1 MNCRHFAALIALV
14 SLLPAHA
21 QVTTATVYGR
31 VIDPSGAAIAQ
42 AKIALLNEGTNARVN
57 TVSDAAGEFTAAF
70 LAVGKYTISIEATGF
85 KQQRRSGIEL
95 SAGQRVGL
103 EYKLD
108 LGNVSE
114 VVEVSA
120 STPQI
125 NTVSAEQREGK
136 IEAEVRELPL
146 ARRDW
151 TNMVGLGTGITT
163 QGNGVSMNG
172 LPGSGFRLTVDGA
185 DAEADPEAPSL
196 GMSGNFNP
204 IKTVSMEAISELAV
218 TKGIPSAEVAN
229 TMSGGIN
236 IITKSG
242 TNEYHGSLFLN
253 NQVENFAARPQF
265 AAIKGPLVYNQFGG
279 SFGGRI
285 IKDKLFV
292 FGVFEA
298 YRQVRALTISGNVP
312 TAEFRARA
320 IAAVPAYK
328 PYFDLFPLPTA
339 PSAPGAVNAFFVT
352 NAANPGRDNH
362 AVSRVDYH
370 IKDNLIMSARY
381 TRGRPYVQNPRI
393 ALQNPQTF
401 TGITESGTANLIYTR
416 PTWTN
421 ETRFGVNHNVV
432 NRVDNIYTL
441 GVAGISG
448 NLGFSA
454 GGETLG
460 RSGETVS
467 FENISAR
474 TIGRHNLKMGMIYL
488 TRAIRRV
495 NIESPDLRYANEADF
510 LANIPSNIQVTF
522 GVLPFQMTQWQLGG
536 FVQDDFRVNR
546 RLTLNLGM
554 RYDYFSVP
562 QERDKRL
569 FNIANFGAGKLLP
582 PDQIYQADRNN
593 FSPRLGFAYSL
604 DENSKTVLRGGT
616 GAFVNPRNMF
626 GGPVD
631 LVQNAIDEP
640 FRRIFSRA
648 DALQFSVLRYPV
660 ENAKVLPLVKGAAL
674 APAAVLSEDYV
685 NPYSLQ
691 FQLGI
696 QRQLTN
702 TIVLETSY
710 VGTRGLK
717 LNMVRDLNQV
727 NRITGVRPNPAL
739 GTYRSY
745 DGSDRSR
752 YESWQTSV
760 RKRLSNNFLFNV
772 HHTWAKQLTF
782 SDGDLLLNSQRPQD
796 NDNLRA
802 EWGPGPTDVRHRF
815 NSDFL
820 YELPFARTSKSAW
833 QRLTLGGWQLSGV
846 YFAATGGPFSI
857 GNPSSIPGQRLDY
870 VGGPVY
876 ASTPKTNL
884 FYLNRAAFA
893 EVPQVTASG
902 APIRPGNLG
911 RNALRLPGF
920 WNLDLGLAKN
930 FHISERY
937 RLQIRGDLL
946 NAFNHTNFSGLD
958 SNIRSA
964 NFGKFTGTRG
974 ARVVQFNAR
983 LTF

>member
-1 MNCRHFAALIALV
+1 MNLRTTAALFALFTIA
-14 SLLPAHA
+14 PAYA

-31 VIDPSGAAIAQ
+31 VVDPSGAGVPQ
-42 AKIALLNEGTNARVN
+42 AKIALKNEGTNARAN
-57 TVSDAAGEFTAAF
+57 AVSDASGEFTAAF
-70 LAVGKYTISIEATGF
+70 LAVGKYTISIEASGF
-85 KQQRRSGIEL
+85 KGQKRSGIEL

-103 EYKLD
+103 EYKLEV
-108 LGNVSE
+108 GSVSE
-114 VVEVSA
+114 VIEVSA

-125 NTVSAEQREGK
+125 NTVSSEQREGK
-136 IEAEVRELPL
+136 IEAQLRELPIS
-146 ARRDW
+146 RRDW
-151 TNMVGLGTGITT
+151 TNIISLGTGITN

-204 IKTVSMEAISELAV
+204 IKTVSMEAISEFAV

-229 TMSGGIN
+229 AMSGGIN
-236 IITKSG
+236 IITKNG
-242 TNEYHGSLFLN
+242 TNDFHGSLFLN

-265 AAIKGPLVYNQFGG
+265 ATTKGPLVYNQFGG

-285 IKDKLFV
+285 IKDKLFF
-292 FGVFEA
+292 FGVYEA

-339 PSAPGAVNAFFVT
+339 TSAPGALNEFLVLNAS
-352 NAANPGRDNH
+352 NPGRDNH
-362 AVSRVDYH
+362 AVTRVDYH
-370 IKDNLIMSARY
+370 IKENLIMSARY
-381 TRGRPYVQNPRI
+381 TRGRPFVQNPRI
-393 ALQNPQTF
+393 ATLNPQTF
-401 TGITESGTANLIYTR
+401 NGITESGTANLIYTR
-416 PTWTN
+416 PSWTN

-432 NRVDNIYTL
+432 DRVDNIYTL
-441 GVAGISG
+441 GIAGISG

-460 RSGETVS
+460 RSGETLS
-467 FENISAR
+467 WENISAR
-474 TIGRHNLKMGMIYL
+474 TIGRHNLKFGAIYL
-488 TRAIRRV
+488 TRAVRRV
-495 NIESPDLRYANEADF
+495 NIESPDLRYTNEADF

-536 FVQDDFRVNR
+536 FLQDDFRVNR

-562 QERDKRL
+562 RERDGRL

-582 PDQIYQADRNN
+582 PDQIYKADLNN
-593 FSPRLGFAYSL
+593 VSPRVGFAYSL
-604 DENSKTVLRGGT
+604 DDNSKTVLRGGT
-616 GAFVNPRNMF
+616 GVFVNPRNMF

-640 FRRIFSRA
+640 FRRVFSRG
-648 DALQFSVLRYPV
+648 DALQNSVLRYPV

-674 APAAVLSEDYV
+674 APAAVVSEDYV
-685 NPYSLQ
+685 NAYSLQ

-696 QRQLTN
+696 QRQLTS
-702 TIVLETSY
+702 TIALETGY

-727 NRITGVRPNPAL
+727 NRVTGIRPNPAL
-739 GTYRSY
+739 GTFRSY
-745 DGSDRSR
+745 DGSDRSH
-752 YESWQTSV
+752 YESWQTSI
-760 RKRLSNNFLFNV
+760 RKRLSKNFLFNV

-796 NDNLRA
+796 NNNLLA

-820 YELPFARTSKSAW
+820 YELPFGRGSASSL
-833 QRLTLGGWQLSGV
+833 QRLTLGGWQLSGI
-846 YFAATGGPFSI
+846 YSAASGGPFSI
-857 GNPSSIPGQRLDY
+857 ANPSSIPGQRLDY
-870 VGGPVY
+870 IGGAVY
-876 ASTPKTNL
+876 ASSPEQNL

-893 EVPQVTASG
+893 EVPQITASG
-902 APIRPGNLG
+902 APSRPGNLG

-920 WNLDLGLAKN
+920 WNLDLGIAKN
-930 FHISERY
+930 FHFTERY
-937 RLQIRGDLL
+937 RFQIRGDML
-946 NAFNHTNFSGLD
+946 NALNHTNFSGLD